1 MITRKERAIIKANA
15 KIEALKTEM
24 KGMEKTLK
32 LLVDDETAEKCVASQ
47 KEELKTWHYIA
58 ESIRLNKN
66 ENNLNF

>member
-32 LLVDDETAEKCVASQ
+32 LLVDDETVKKCVASQ
-47 KEELKTWHYIA
+47 KEELKTWQYIA